1 VIQARGAEA
10 LTGVDGDRCARACP
24 PKVGRAARR
33 GKLLA
38 AVLSVC
44 VAALAP
50 ACNKG
55 PARAAI
61 AETDQAL
68 ALARPELERYAPED
82 LARITAEADA
92 ARGRLAAGQ
101 YTTALR
107 IAQTLPERIAQAS
120 AKASAR
126 RDALT
131 PAWTGIAGSL
141 PASVEA
147 LRARIGELDAS
158 HRPRG
163 YDPTAIDAV
172 KAELGGVQA
181 ARARAEAAFRAGDV
195 REAVRI
201 GTDAQA
207 RAAALATR
215 LESSP
220 SRAPVV
226 APSSARPGAPTP
238 TSARTPTSAPAQPEA
253 PAPRSE
259 PPQLPPAADAPPPPD
274 TPPPDTTPDT
284 TVPPG
289 MEQR

>member
-1 VIQARGAEA
+1 
-10 LTGVDGDRCARACP
+10 
-24 PKVGRAARR
+24 
-33 GKLLA
+33 
-38 AVLSVC
+38 VLSVC

-141 PASVEA
+141 PASIEA
-147 LRARIGELDAS
+147 LRARMAELDAS
-158 HRPRG
+158 HWPRG
-163 YDPTAIDAV
+163 FDPTAIDAV

-226 APSSARPGAPTP
+226 APSSARPGVP
-238 TSARTPTSAPAQPEA
+238 TPTSAPAQPEA

-274 TPPPDTTPDT
+274 TTPPDTTPDT